1 MRERTG
7 DIAAVLLDVDGT
19 LINTKR
25 LYVECYRQAVLP
37 HIGRELTVEEV
48 LALRPRSELRFI
60 RDVVGAERA
69 QACMEDFWRAY
80 ERLHDVHFR
89 GVYPGIPEML
99 EVLRTLGFPLGIVTG
114 KSRRSWET
122 TVARVALG
130 PFDCL
135 VFDDDVAEPKPD
147 PQGLLLALEALGV
160 EAGRA
165 IYLGDS
171 LSDLEAAV
179 AAGVRPAAALW
190 AKKPEE
196 RESFLE
202 RAAPLGAVAFATPE
216 DFVRALRP
224 SAAGE
229 PA

>member
-1 MRERTG
+1 MTERLG
-7 DIAAVLLDVDGT
+7 DTTAVLLDLDGT

-25 LYVECYRQAVLP
+25 LYVECYREAVLP
-37 HIGRELTVEEV
+37 HIGRELTMDEV

-60 RDVVGAERA
+60 RDVVGAERM

-80 ERLHDVHFR
+80 DRLHDVHFR
-89 GVYPGIPEML
+89 GIYPGVPEML

-114 KSRRSWET
+114 KSRRSWEAT
-122 TVARVALG
+122 TARVSLG

-135 VFDDDVAEPKPD
+135 VFDDDVDEPKPD
-147 PQGLLLALEALGV
+147 PQGLFRALEALGV
-160 EAGRA
+160 EASRA
-165 IYLGDS
+165 VYLGDS

-196 RESFLE
+196 REEFLE
-202 RAAPLGAVAFATPE
+202 RAAPLGAAAYATPE
-216 DFVRALRP
+216 AFVRSLREGVA
-224 SAAGE
+224 SEA
-229 PA
+229 